1 MQQDNTTTSTPEKRP
16 GHGNGSGIVIGNPIY
31 VAPGAWRRLVHIL
44 EMIRFSHTLF
54 ALPFALLSAVM
65 AWTLSARQQPPQVWR
80 WRELLGILLC
90 MVAARSAAMAFNR
103 LADWRIDAANPR
115 TQKRH
120 IPAGILSASSVAA
133 FAVVCSLL
141 FVAATL
147 LFLPN
152 TLPLWLSVPV
162 LLFLCGYSLTK
173 RFTAAAHF
181 WLGAALMLAPVCAW
195 IAIRGEAV
203 LAAPGDLLPAVVL
216 GGAVLLWVAGFD
228 IIYAC
233 QDVEFDRQAGLFSVP
248 ARLGV
253 ARALHLAAL
262 CHLGMV
268 VLLLALPWVYP
279 LLGGVYFAGIGVV
292 AALLAYE
299 HYLVRPD
306 DLTRVNVAFFKV
318 NAVVSIGLL
327 VIGLLDLWL

>member
-1 MQQDNTTTSTPEKRP
+1 MNQPDTANSQLGTPP
-16 GHGNGSGIVIGNPIY
+16 AGSSPSGIIVGHSIH
-31 VAPGAWRRLVHIL
+31 VAPGAWRRLVQML

-65 AWTLSARQQPPQVWR
+65 AWTLGARQDPSQTWQ
-80 WRELLGILLC
+80 WRELVGILLC
-90 MVAARSAAMAFNR
+90 MVTARSAAMAFNR

-115 TQKRH
+115 TTRRH
-120 IPAGILSASSVAA
+120 IPAGILSIGSVAA
-133 FAVVCSLL
+133 FAVACSLL
-141 FVAATL
+141 FVAATA

-173 RFTAAAHF
+173 RFTVAAHF

-195 IAIRGEAV
+195 IAIRGQAV
-203 LAAPGDLLPAVVL
+203 LATPSDLLPAAVL

-233 QDVEFDRQAGLFSVP
+233 QDVDFDRAAGLHSVP

-253 ARALHLAAL
+253 RRALQLAAL

-268 VLLLALPWVYP
+268 LLLLLLPWVYP
-279 LLGGVYFAGIGVV
+279 LLGWIYGGGIGCV
-292 AALLAYE
+292 AGLLAYE
-299 HYLVRPD
+299 HYLVRPN
-306 DLTRVNVAFFKV
+306 DLTRVNAAFFKV

-327 VIGLLDLWL
+327 LIGILDLWT

>member
-1 MQQDNTTTSTPEKRP
+1 ML
-16 GHGNGSGIVIGNPIY
+16 
-31 VAPGAWRRLVHIL
+31 RRLRHIL

-65 AWTLSARQQPPQVWR
+65 AWTAGERSTPPVVWR
-80 WRELLGILLC
+80 PQELLGIVLC

-103 LADWRIDAANPR
+103 IADWRFDARNPR
-115 TQKRH
+115 TQMRH
-120 IPAGILSASSVAA
+120 IPAGILNVSSVVVFALACSVA
-133 FAVVCSLL
+133 FVL
-141 FVAATL
+141 ATL

-152 TLPLWLSVPV
+152 RLPIYLSLPV
-162 LLFLCGYSLTK
+162 LAFLLGYSFTK

-181 WLGAALMLAPVCAW
+181 WLGMALMLAPVSAW
-195 IAIRGEAV
+195 IAIRGQQV
-203 LAAPGDLLPAVVL
+203 LENPADLLPAVVL

-233 QDVEFDRQAGLFSVP
+233 QDVDFDVAAGLHSVP

-253 ARALHLAAL
+253 QPALRLSAL

-268 VLLLALPWVYP
+268 ILLAGLPWVYP
-279 LLGGVYFAGIGVV
+279 LLGWIYASGIGAV
-292 AALLAYE
+292 AVLLAYE

-306 DLTRVNVAFFKV
+306 DLTRVNVAFFQV
-318 NAVVSIGLL
+318 NAVVSIGLFL
-327 VIGLLDLWL
+327 VGSLDLLTSGKLVP